1 MPPEAADDQSSV
13 TSDSSDSIV
22 FEHSQ
27 ASQESEE
34 EEVTG
39 ATASNLNHNHCQ
51 QQQQQE
57 SSTTDT
63 RSQTP
68 SPTVEVNVKIPNLSV
83 LCKCFNRFILINM
96 HDCMIFSFDVT
107 DVLHSDVCSNGVVY
121 LDFVRLDFTAKQ

>member
-1 MPPEAADDQSSV
+1 MPTEAADGQSSV

-27 ASQESEE
+27 ASQESED

-39 ATASNLNHNHCQ
+39 GIASNLNHNHCQ
-51 QQQQQE
+51 QQQG

-83 LCKCFNRFILINM
+83 LWKCFNRFILINM

-107 DVLHSDVCSNGVVY
+107 DVLYGDVCSNGVVY
-121 LDFVRLDFTAKQ
+121 LDFVRLDSTAKQ

>member
-39 ATASNLNHNHCQ
+39 ATASNLNHNHC

-121 LDFVRLDFTAKQ
+121 LDFV